1 MASHRTSHSTSQH
14 PTCLNSHRQ
23 GDPRHGHIRLICFEY
38 ARLISDQAA
47 DSIERRF
54 FTVISRSDYDT
65 FQRFYTVPEMTFAV
79 GRFEE
84 LELALWKMAIESY
97 LIIRVSLSMP
107 MLAILSLWPC
117 G

>member
-1 MASHRTSHSTSQH
+1 MASHRTSHSTSRH

-23 GDPRHGHIRLICFEY
+23 DNPRHGHVRLICFAC

-65 FQRFYTVPEMTFAV
+65 SQRFYTAPEMTFAV

-84 LELALWKMAIESY
+84 H
-97 LIIRVSLSMP
+97 
-107 MLAILSLWPC
+107 
-117 G
+117 